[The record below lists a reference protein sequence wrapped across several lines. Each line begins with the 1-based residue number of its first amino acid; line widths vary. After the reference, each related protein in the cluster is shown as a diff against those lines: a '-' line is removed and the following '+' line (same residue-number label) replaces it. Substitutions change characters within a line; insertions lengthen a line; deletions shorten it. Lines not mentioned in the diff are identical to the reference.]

1 MVYAIKIA
9 KMFYGLHMTDFRKL
23 AYTYAVACESESVP
37 ENWENE
43 QCASRDW
50 YYAFMNRHP
59 RLTLK
64 APEGMSIARAIA
76 FNKVSVNA
84 FFNAYTSAM
93 EKYAFTADR
102 IYNLD
107 ESSLSTVMKPMKVV
121 CEKGTPVASQISR
134 ERGTTMTFVGIINA
148 AGHYIPPV
156 FIIPRKRM
164 NESFMRG
171 TIDGSKGIL
180 HQNGWMNGECFLG
193 TIQHIQE
200 KTFCSPTNKILLLM
214 DNAECHMSIRAIEYA
229 INNGIVIVTLPP
241 HRTDKLQPLDVSVFG
256 PFKSCLKAIIH
267 DYTLMH
273 PHTHITE
280 HLLPEFASKA
290 WVKACTP
297 SNVLSGFAATGIWP
311 INSNIFPEEAFLGAQ
326 VSERAAPPSMQEE
339 AGDIVSTDEGVESA
353 TSSSLALSVDVQARP
368 VIPSPLPSPVPSTS
382 TSVPAHLSSPVPSSA
397 ITPGPSSAAT
407 PGPSSATTPGPS
419 SATTPSPSSGTSPG
433 PSAHLDVTPEGI
445 CPFPKAPERPA
456 GKGRKKVRACILTED
471 EESLSNLRAKEERKR
486 KKDEKQGETKRR
498 QKEQRVPIVPD
509 NSDEEEELVMHLDDS
524 SEYSDEVEEEDV
536 TAPTP
541 FQQKEPE
548 EGDFILV
555 ELELEEGRNVGA
567 KVHYVGKV
575 LSVDDSGEYNVSFL
589 RMSGKFGLND
599 TFYFP
604 IIQDEMEVKK
614 EQILGVLFEPS
625 RGRTQRLSSILK
637 FDIPLLSYNIR

>member
-1 MVYAIKIA
+1 MTFIPMKQNVKKVFTEQQEEHLMVYAIKIA

-23 AYTYAVACESESVP
+23 AYTYAVACESEAVP

-64 APEGMSIARAIA
+64 APEG
-76 FNKVSVNA
+76 
-84 FFNAYTSAM
+84 
-93 EKYAFTADR
+93 
-102 IYNLD
+102 
-107 ESSLSTVMKPMKVV
+107 
-121 CEKGTPVASQISR
+121 
-134 ERGTTMTFVGIINA
+134 
-148 AGHYIPPV
+148 
-156 FIIPRKRM
+156 
-164 NESFMRG
+164 
-171 TIDGSKGIL
+171 
-180 HQNGWMNGECFLG
+180 
-193 TIQHIQE
+193 
-200 KTFCSPTNKILLLM
+200 
-214 DNAECHMSIRAIEYA
+214 
-229 INNGIVIVTLPP
+229 
-241 HRTDKLQPLDVSVFG
+241 
-256 PFKSCLKAIIH
+256 
-267 DYTLMH
+267 
-273 PHTHITE
+273 
-280 HLLPEFASKA
+280 
-290 WVKACTP
+290 
-297 SNVLSGFAATGIWP
+297 
-311 INSNIFPEEAFLGAQ
+311 
-326 VSERAAPPSMQEE
+326 
-339 AGDIVSTDEGVESA
+339 
-353 TSSSLALSVDVQARP
+353 
-368 VIPSPLPSPVPSTS
+368 
-382 TSVPAHLSSPVPSSA
+382 
-397 ITPGPSSAAT
+397 
-407 PGPSSATTPGPS
+407 ATTPGPS

-445 CPFPKAPERPA
+445 RPFPKAPERPA

-625 RGRTQRLSSILK
+625 IQPQLVLFSS
-637 FDIPLLSYNIR
+637 PLFL